1 MTAAS
6 PKTSPSA
13 LRSPLPPSIT
23 HSTRP
28 SSVSPRESRSCSSSV
43 QSTAFSVEPSRKPTG
58 TLPPSRVI
66 ARATITVCPATT
78 TPSMNSATTSS
89 PSSRRVRYSCSR
101 CRVRRTTVRLTA
113 LLLLLRLRRPP
124 GGASRLASYW
134 RVDTPASNC
143 CIHPRGQRV
152 PVAKRRHRGQRRFP
166 AGHLPHAGAAHLQAP
181 APEREL
187 RRRRPPVMMG
197 ALHLMPALGAR
208 QRHGLLAKQ
217 FVQRGQPLR
226 MDPREQVLTRG
237 RHPGEHRLHQGRQ
250 PQARLILRL
259 PSLPSLCSRRH
270 WRLLG
275 PGCGDRLS
283 WSTRFSRR
291 PGSRRYSVLKFNRDR
306 DISARDRRGGDTE
319 GWSLP
324 V

>member
-28 SSVSPRESRSCSSSV
+28 SSVSPRASRSCSSSV
-43 QSTAFSVEPSRKPTG
+43 QTTAFSVEPSRKPSG

-66 ARATITVCPATT
+66 PRTTIAVWCATT
-78 TPSMNSATTSS
+78 TPSMNSATISS
-89 PSSRRVRYSCSR
+89 PSSRRARYSCSR

-113 LLLLLRLRRPP
+113 LLPTAP
-124 GGASRLASYW
+124 GGPPARPRLATAFVVAH
-134 RVDTPASNC
+134 RHPGEQLLH
-143 CIHPRGQRV
+143 HPRGQRV
-152 PVAKRRHRGQRRFP
+152 PGAKRRDRGQRRFS
-166 AGHLPHAGAAHLQAP
+166 AGPPPHAGAADLHAP
-181 APEREL
+181 APEGEL

-197 ALHLMPALGAR
+197 ALRLMPTLGAR
-208 QRHGLLAKQ
+208 QRHRLLAKQ
-217 FVQRGQPLR
+217 FVQRGQPVR
-226 MDPREQVLTRG
+226 MDPREQVLARG
-237 RHPGEHRLHQGRQ
+237 RHPGEHRLHQMRQ
-250 PQARLILRL
+250 RRARPILRL
-259 PSLPSLCSRRH
+259 PSLPSLCSLRH

-275 PGCGDRLS
+275 PGRGDRLS

-306 DISARDRRGGDTE
+306 DISPGLHGS
-319 GWSLP
+319 G
-324 V
+324 

>member
-28 SSVSPRESRSCSSSV
+28 PSESPRASRSCNSSV
-43 QSTAFSVEPSRKPTG
+43 QSTAFSVEPRRKPTG
-58 TLPPSRVI
+58 TLSPSRVI

-113 LLLLLRLRRPP
+113 LLLL
-124 GGASRLASYW
+124 
-134 RVDTPASNC
+134 
-143 CIHPRGQRV
+143 PR
-152 PVAKRRHRGQRRFP
+152 
-166 AGHLPHAGAAHLQAP
+166 
-181 APEREL
+181 L

-197 ALHLMPALGAR
+197 ALRLMPALWTR

-226 MDPREQVLTRG
+226 MDPREQVLACG

-250 PQARLILRL
+250 PPARLILRL
-259 PSLPSLCSRRH
+259 PSLPSLCSLRH

-291 PGSRRYSVLKFNRDR
+291 PGSRRYSVLKFNRERECAGLTDDDLR
-306 DISARDRRGGDTE
+306 VGVPSDQCRSGQVGTE
-319 GWSLP
+319 SCG
-324 V
+324 